1 MLTKLTLCLSYC
13 KNFTN
18 FKKTMFKVLSFG
30 EALVDLL
37 SNNISEKEQDNA
49 PESFTKFPGGAPAN
63 GAAVVSRLGGNTF
76 L

>member
-1 MLTKLTLCLSYC
+1 
-13 KNFTN
+13 
-18 FKKTMFKVLSFG
+18 MFKVLSFG

-63 GAAVVSRLGGNTF
+63 VAAVVSRLGGNTF